1 MLALP
6 TCVAEFVNSKQG
18 GCLPH
23 TLCKFVQDKIDR
35 GETQVQT
42 PKWQLLLDWC
52 VTAAQEQHGTS
63 ILNIGAPDP
72 ALCQDTEFLDWC
84 DHQLQITLGAVPSA
98 HTGYTP
104 GGEKGLHLVQQIT
117 TNMGRSF
124 LAGMQALALMI
135 AGATRLRGNSKEGTD
150 SVGGK
155 LYFENNVAA
164 LKGYCGVVNPGGI
177 PTIWDSFQQTQ
188 EIASHRHNLR
198 VQMSKWSKETGKDI
212 DKAPFFTEQMVKDIV
227 SLNFNPG
234 EAVPTFS
241 SAQRGIS
248 ILTCHPQLAQEV
260 ETIKDFEEARRA
272 TPHTAQF
279 NKVRRRQKTPPSPPP
294 DNYFELRLSVNTF
307 CALIWTLF
315 GDECDYYKG
324 LLEVAETLDQQEVH
338 II

>member
-1 MLALP
+1 MKGKSPAVRMVHSVGQFYGMSGMAVDVQGKCIGFIGDRGQGRNPVPFVLPVQNAWNWARVQALNGMASLTAYYEDSDNEDKLWVTGADASELTETMLPRMLALP
-6 TCVAEFVNSKQG
+6 TCVAEFVTSKQG
-18 GCLPH
+18 GCLPD
-23 TLCKFVQDKIDR
+23 TLRKFVQDKING

-42 PKWQLLLDWC
+42 QKWQLLLDWC
-52 VTAAQEQHGTS
+52 VATAQEQNGTS

-84 DHQLQITLGAVPSA
+84 DHQLQITLGAAPSA

-135 AGATRLRGNSKEGTD
+135 AGATRLRGSSKEGTD

-212 DKAPFFTEQMVKDIV
+212 DKAPFFTKQTVKDM
-227 SLNFNPG
+227 
-234 EAVPTFS
+234 
-241 SAQRGIS
+241 
-248 ILTCHPQLAQEV
+248 
-260 ETIKDFEEARRA
+260 
-272 TPHTAQF
+272 
-279 NKVRRRQKTPPSPPP
+279 
-294 DNYFELRLSVNTF
+294 
-307 CALIWTLF
+307 
-315 GDECDYYKG
+315 
-324 LLEVAETLDQQEVH
+324 
-338 II
+338 